1 MQEFAANAM
10 TALHLNE
17 LTTYVPNLSIWLM
30 YLLAVLGLL
39 CCFFGYKLRNLWFA
53 AVCLLFGCVVGNYLF
68 SKGIL
73 DINFSITAGLLAAAL
88 FVFTY
93 RLAPAEIGF
102 CAALYLLVRWVGLEL
117 PPAILPAI
125 LVAVLAI
132 FLDRWVITLSTAV
145 LGSCALVNL
154 LPRLTLPSG
163 EALPFLSK
171 MASTHQ
177 EYFLVLGILA
187 VLGFLAQFGFGSS
200 DPLIRFHRK

>member
-73 DINFSITAGLLAAAL
+73 DINFSIAAGLLAAAL

-93 RLAPAEIGF
+93 RLAPGSARRCICWFAGWGWSSPPPSSPPFWWRCLPFFWIAGSSPSPLRCLAPAPWSICCPDLPCHRERRF
-102 CAALYLLVRWVGLEL
+102 PSCPKWL
-117 PPAILPAI
+117 PPIRNTSWCWEFWRYWDSWPS
-125 LVAVLAI
+125 LA
-132 FLDRWVITLSTAV
+132 
-145 LGSCALVNL
+145 
-154 LPRLTLPSG
+154 
-163 EALPFLSK
+163 
-171 MASTHQ
+171 
-177 EYFLVLGILA
+177 LA
-187 VLGFLAQFGFGSS
+187 AAT
-200 DPLIRFHRK
+200 R